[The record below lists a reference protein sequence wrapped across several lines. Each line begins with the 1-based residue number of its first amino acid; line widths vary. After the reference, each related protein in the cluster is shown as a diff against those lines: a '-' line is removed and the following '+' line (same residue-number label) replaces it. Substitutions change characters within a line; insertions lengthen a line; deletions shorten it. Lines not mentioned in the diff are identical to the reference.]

1 MLTMFTD
8 TDTDF
13 TPQDAKEY
21 GFKLISMPYVLK
33 EKEIKPYVDFD
44 KFDSH
49 AFYQQLRDGVMPHT
63 SAISTEEYLNYF
75 EPEFAAGND
84 ILYIHFSAAMS
95 CTFDNLNKALEIL
108 KNKYPERKYYS
119 IDTKAITIC
128 SYNIVKAI
136 GDLFK
141 QGKSLEYVL
150 DWAKTEVDHYAVY
163 FYASDLRFF
172 ARSGRISNLSAVA
185 GTLIGIHPVL
195 TMTGKGVM
203 TTICKVRG
211 EKATLR
217 KIVDFV
223 EELAEDIK
231 NHRVIIGHADCL
243 PLAQKLATMLK
254 ERLGNDLPIEYCVVN
269 PTAGSHCGPD
279 CIGVTFHAKRR

>member
-1 MLTMFTD
+1 MLTIFTD

-13 TPQDAKEY
+13 TPKDAAEY
-21 GFKLISMPYVLK
+21 GFKLISMPYVLD

-44 KFDSH
+44 NFDYH
-49 AFYQQLRDGVMPHT
+49 EFYQRLRDGATPHT
-63 SAISTEEYLNYF
+63 SAISADDYIEYF

-95 CTFDNLNKALEIL
+95 CTFDNLDKALKIL
-108 KNKYPERKYYS
+108 KEKYPDRKYYS

-150 DWAKTEVDHYAVY
+150 DWAKQEVDKHAVY

-195 TMTGKGVM
+195 TMTEKGIM
-203 TTICKVRG
+203 TTVCKVRG

-217 KIVDFV
+217 KIADFV
-223 EELAEDIK
+223 QELADDIK
-231 NHRVIIGHADCL
+231 GHRVVIGHTDCL
-243 PLAQKLATMLK
+243 PLAEKLAAILR
-254 ERLGNDLPIEYCVVN
+254 ERFGDDLNIEYRVVN

-279 CIGVTFHAKRR
+279 CIGVTFHSTRR